1 VKKLVL
7 SILLIVSFGMLSAQ
21 SDSSEV
27 KELNIFKETDK
38 MPEYPGGTT
47 ELYKFL
53 SRNLVYPTM
62 AKEMGVQGKVYASFV
77 IDKDGTPSGFRIVKG
92 LNDECDKEVLR
103 VLKLMPKWTPAEL
116 DGRKV
121 SVMYRLPVNFKLK

>member
-1 VKKLVL
+1 MKYFTLSVL
-7 SILLIVSFGMLSAQ
+7 MLITFNSISAQ

-27 KELNIFKETDK
+27 KELTIFKETDK

-62 AKEMGVQGKVYASFV
+62 AKEMGVQGKVYASFI

-103 VLKLMPKWTPAEL
+103 VLKKMPKWIPAEL

-121 SVMYRLPVNFKLK
+121 SVMYRLPVNFMLK